1 MKSFRADATS
11 SCKMRAMPTAH
22 LICGATG
29 AGKTGYAIALAARTR
44 SVRFSV
50 EQWLVALFGADEPP
64 AFNLEWTLDRVA
76 RCESQIWVVA
86 EPTLMAGTSVVL
98 DLGLPTADERDL
110 WRARVAGTIAESKL
124 HYLDVSRQV
133 RRARVLERNLSRASS
148 DPLAISETSFDRMD
162 ARFEPPTDDELYG
175 AMILCEE

>member
-1 MKSFRADATS
+1 M
-11 SCKMRAMPTAH
+11 CAMPTAH

-50 EQWLVALFGADEPP
+50 EQWLVALFGADKPET
-64 AFNLEWTLDRVA
+64 FNLEWELDRVG
-76 RCESQIWVVA
+76 RCERQIWAVA

-98 DLGLPTADERDL
+98 DLGLPMADDRDR

-124 HYLDVSRQV
+124 HYLDVGRQI
-133 RRARVLERNLSRASS
+133 RRERVLERNRFRTSS
-148 DPLAISETSFDRMD
+148 DPFAISETLFDRMD

-175 AMILCEE
+175 AMIFCEE

>member
-1 MKSFRADATS
+1 
-11 SCKMRAMPTAH
+11 
-22 LICGATG
+22 
-29 AGKTGYAIALAARTR
+29 
-44 SVRFSV
+44 
-50 EQWLVALFGADEPP
+50 
-64 AFNLEWTLDRVA
+64 
-76 RCESQIWVVA
+76 VVA